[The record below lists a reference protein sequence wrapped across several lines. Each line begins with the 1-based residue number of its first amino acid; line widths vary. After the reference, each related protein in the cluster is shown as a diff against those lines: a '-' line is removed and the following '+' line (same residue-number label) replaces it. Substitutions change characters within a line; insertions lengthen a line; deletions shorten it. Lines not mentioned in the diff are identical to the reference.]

1 MEEIFKTR
9 LKNIENK
16 EQEELKLENFK
27 QLADLKKSD
36 LSLQPLTMSN
46 KNVKLKKSSSY
57 ISIFNNG
64 INLDKTKKSFNNVN
78 LSHKTNS
85 INSSNIFSTN
95 LNFTALNED
104 IKNNSFTKNSNI
116 IENTDN
122 NKSINTQLYSKNFN
136 NLIKINDF
144 NFDSLKYDKKILST
158 LNNKVKELE
167 DKFILVIKY
176 YYQIENL
183 YLSQCKK
190 KSDLEIVLNIVN
202 KEMNGVKNEYE
213 KIRQKNVELNN
224 ALLNS
229 KNEINRLIKEIKEEQ
244 KLKINKQEE
253 YNESL
258 LKEEKEKEKL
268 KSELKINERQINILE
283 ERISYSNL
291 SHTEKLKKYQEKM
304 KLENNNDTKYENLMK
319 KNGEIF
325 ILKNT
330 IKELQLEADNLQKE
344 LRNGQKNKEK
354 LLSEIKLK
362 ERKKK
367 FNNDNI
373 NLLYK
378 TIDQYNEDEHFNRNI
393 LKAKNLIIK
402 NMYDRANGN
411 VKIPHYS
418 LPKNIRINS
427 AQKSKNTKN
436 NIINL

>member
-9 LKNIENK
+9 LKNIEKK
-16 EQEELKLENFK
+16 EQEDLKIENFK
-27 QLADLKKSD
+27 PLADLKKSD

-46 KNVKLKKSSSY
+46 KKFKLKKSSSY
-57 ISIFNNG
+57 VSIFNNG
-64 INLDKTKKSFNNVN
+64 INLEQTKKSFNDVN
-78 LSHKTNS
+78 LSYRTNS

-95 LNFTALNED
+95 LNFTTLNEG
-104 IKNNSFTKNSNI
+104 IKNNSYEKNNIKNESNDI
-116 IENTDN
+116 
-122 NKSINTQLYSKNFN
+122 NKSINSQLYSKNFN

-176 YYQIENL
+176 YYQVENL

-190 KSDLEIVLNIVN
+190 KSELEIVLNIVN
-202 KEMNGVKNEYE
+202 KEMNGVENEYE
-213 KIRQKNVELNN
+213 KTRQKNIELNN
-224 ALLNS
+224 ALLNT

-253 YNESL
+253 YNDFL

-283 ERISYSNL
+283 ERINYSNL
-291 SHTEKLKKYQEKM
+291 SHTDKLKKYQEKM
-304 KLENNNDTKYENLMK
+304 KLENTNDTKYENLMK

-330 IKELQLEADNLQKE
+330 IKELQLEVDNLQKE
-344 LRNGQKNKEK
+344 LKNGQKDKEK
-354 LLSEIKLK
+354 IISEIKLK

-393 LKAKNLIIK
+393 LKSKNLIIK

-411 VKIPHYS
+411 VNIPHYS

-427 AQKSKNTKN
+427 AQKSKNN
-436 NIINL
+436 ENIINI

>member
-9 LKNIENK
+9 LKNIEDK
-16 EQEELKLENFK
+16 EQEDLKIENFK
-27 QLADLKKSD
+27 PLTDLKKSD

-46 KNVKLKKSSSY
+46 KKFKLKKSTSY
-57 ISIFNNG
+57 VSIFNNG
-64 INLDKTKKSFNNVN
+64 INLEQTKKSFNDFN

-85 INSSNIFSTN
+85 INSSNIFNTN
-95 LNFTALNED
+95 LNFTTLNEG
-104 IKNNSFTKNSNI
+104 IKNSSITKNSNI
-116 IENTDN
+116 NESNDN
-122 NKSINTQLYSKNFN
+122 NKSIITQLYSKNFN

-167 DKFILVIKY
+167 DKFIFVIKY
-176 YYQIENL
+176 YYQVENL
-183 YLSQCKK
+183 YLSQSKK
-190 KSDLEIVLNIVN
+190 KSDLEILLNIVN
-202 KEMNGVKNEYE
+202 KEMNSVKNDYE
-213 KIRQKNVELNN
+213 KSKQKNVELNN

-253 YNESL
+253 YNKCL

-268 KSELKINERQINILE
+268 KSEIRINERQINILE
-283 ERISYSNL
+283 ERINYSNL
-291 SHTEKLKKYQEKM
+291 SHTEKFKKYQEKM
-304 KLENNNDTKYENLMK
+304 KLENTNDTKYENLMK

-344 LRNGQKNKEK
+344 LKNGQKDKEK
-354 LLSEIKLK
+354 LISEIKLK

-402 NMYDRANGN
+402 NMYERANGN
-411 VKIPHYS
+411 VIIPHYS

-436 NIINL
+436 ILNL